1 MRRGER
7 QEVNPL
13 YLTPTADREVPV
25 LNYHFDW
32 SIITSGTY
40 HEWLVSG
47 LKITLKI
54 SAISIV
60 LSFALGLTIA
70 VMRMSGNRL
79 LRWLAY
85 AYLEFFR
92 NTPLLVQIFF
102 WYFGSYKILPTAVN
116 DWLNATGFEFAAA
129 VIALTIYTSA
139 FIAEDIRSG
148 VLSIPKEQMEAARSA
163 GFSYL
168 RSMQYIIL
176 PQAVRITIPPL
187 VNQFLNVAKNSSLAM
202 TIGVMEITYQAR
214 QVESYTFK
222 GFEAFT
228 AATVVYLTLS
238 LVLTAL
244 VNLYNEKVL
253 NIHKAV

>member
-1 MRRGER
+1 M
-7 QEVNPL
+7 
-13 YLTPTADREVPV
+13 LT
-25 LNYHFDW
+25 YQFDW
-32 SIITSGTY
+32 SVVTSGKY
-40 HEWLVSG
+40 FEWLVSG
-47 LKITLKI
+47 FKVTLQL
-54 SAISIV
+54 SVVGIV
-60 LSFALGLTIA
+60 LAFIVGLLIA
-70 VMRMSGNRL
+70 VMRMSNFRPV
-79 LRWLAY
+79 RWFAL

-116 DWLNATGFEFAAA
+116 DWLNSTNFEFAAA

-148 VLSIPKEQMEAARSA
+148 VLSIPREQMEAARSA

-176 PQAVRITIPPL
+176 PQAVRITVPPL
-187 VNQFLNVAKNSSLAM
+187 VNQFLNLAKNSSLAM
-202 TIGVMEITYQAR
+202 TIGVMELTYQAR

-228 AATVVYLTLS
+228 AATVVYLAISVIITF
-238 LVLTAL
+238 LVDQ
-244 VNLYNEKVL
+244 YNERVL
-253 NIHKAV
+253 KLHKAV

>member
-1 MRRGER
+1 M
-7 QEVNPL
+7 
-13 YLTPTADREVPV
+13 
-25 LNYHFDW
+25 LNYQFDW
-32 SIITSGTY
+32 SIVTSGKY
-40 HEWLVSG
+40 FEWLVSG
-47 LKITLKI
+47 CKVTLQL

-60 LSFALGLTIA
+60 LAFVLGLVIA
-70 VMRMSGNRL
+70 IMRMSQNRPV
-79 LRWLAY
+79 RWFAL

-116 DWLNATGFEFAAA
+116 DWLNSTNFEFAAA

-148 VLSIPKEQMEAARSA
+148 VLAIPKEQMEAARSA

-176 PQAVRITIPPL
+176 PQAVRLTVPPL
-187 VNQFLNVAKNSSLAM
+187 VNQFLNLAKNSSLAM
-202 TIGVMEITYQAR
+202 TIGVMELTYQAR

-228 AATVVYLTLS
+228 AATVVYVAIS
-238 LVLTAL
+238 LVITAL
-244 VNLYNEKVL
+244 VNIYNEKVL
-253 NIHKAV
+253 NIHKAA